1 MSNPAPVRNAPEFGP
16 DNTAAMSHGAYSPRT
31 VEALAAAIAQSVV
44 DAVPYTGRDRFA
56 FALRAYSHAEARAEL
71 IRRHL
76 DQHGVL
82 NNRNTP
88 RTSLLVML
96 AAAERAAHR
105 GRQELGLS
113 PESAARIAA
122 MFRTGGVHLL
132 SPAER
137 REVLR

>member
-1 MSNPAPVRNAPEFGP
+1 MSNPTPRRNAPEFAP
-16 DNTAAMSHGAYSPRT
+16 ENTAAMTHGAYSPAT
-31 VEALAAAIAQSVV
+31 VEALAADIAQAVV
-44 DAVPYTGRDRFA
+44 DAAPYTGLDRFA

-76 DQHGVL
+76 DGHGVL

-113 PESAARIAA
+113 PESAVRIAV
-122 MFRTGGVHLL
+122 MIRGGGADLL
-132 SPAER
+132 SPSER
-137 REVLR
+137 VEVLG